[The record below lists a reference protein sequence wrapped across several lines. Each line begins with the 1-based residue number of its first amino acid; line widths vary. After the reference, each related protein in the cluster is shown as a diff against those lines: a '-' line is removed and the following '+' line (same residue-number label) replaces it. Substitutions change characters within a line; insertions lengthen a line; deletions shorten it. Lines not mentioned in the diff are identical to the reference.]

1 MKKIY
6 GNFAKNWGN
15 FITTFW
21 QHWLG
26 TKNIMFIMFAQ
37 ALEVGP
43 SLDSS
48 GF

>member
-1 MKKIY
+1 MKKIW

-37 ALEVGP
+37 A
-43 SLDSS
+43 
-48 GF
+48 